1 MTELRTL
8 TPQDWR
14 LWRGLRL
21 AALADAPHAFGSRL
35 ADWQGTGDREE
46 RWRDRLALSGTHLAA
61 VRDGVPCGMASGV
74 RGEHPG
80 TTELI
85 SMWVARDARG
95 HGVGDLLIRA
105 VETWAAG
112 TGAALLTL
120 AVADGNEPAA
130 ALYRRNG
137 FAFTAD
143 PLGRMPDGRPER
155 LMAKRLPAA
164 PV

>member
-1 MTELRTL
+1 MTELRML
-8 TPQDWR
+8 TPGDWR

-21 AALADAPHAFGSRL
+21 AALADAPYAFGSRL
-35 ADWQGTGDREE
+35 ADWQGAGDREE
-46 RWRDRLALSGTHLAA
+46 RWRDRLALPGSHLVALL
-61 VRDGVPCGMASGV
+61 DGVPSGMASGV
-74 RGEHPG
+74 PGEHPG
-80 TTELI
+80 TAELI

-112 TGAALLTL
+112 TGAAVLTL
-120 AVADGNEPAA
+120 AVADGNEQAA

-137 FAFTAD
+137 FED
-143 PLGRMPDGRPER
+143 SGESGLMPDGRPER
-155 LMAKRLPAA
+155 LMAKRLPTA